1 MRLLNEYSFSNN
13 EGRKKF
19 SGDFK
24 NFHDKDNADKQ
35 DVKQFVTGDQLE
47 RVIDF
52 LLAFKK
58 K

>member
-1 MRLLNEYSFSNN
+1 MILQ
-13 EGRKKF
+13 KI
-19 SGDFK
+19 DFK
-24 NFHDKDNADKQ
+24 NFHDKNNADKQ
-35 DVKQFVTGDQLE
+35 DVKQFVTGDQLD